1 MFVFDRSAFAVLL
14 PLLMLAGAVVWSKTD
29 APARGAAAAMQA
41 TEGHSQERTAKGSP
55 DQTVAASLPSR

>member
-14 PLLMLAGAVVWSKTD
+14 PLLMLAGAVVWSKTE
-29 APARGAAAAMQA
+29 APARGAATQAAA
-41 TEGHSQERTAKGSP
+41 GHSEERPAQGST

>member
-14 PLLMLAGAVVWSKTD
+14 PLLMLAGVVVWSKGGMT
-29 APARGAAAAMQA
+29 A
-41 TEGHSQERTAKGSP
+41 QERPAPQST

>member
-29 APARGAAAAMQA
+29 APARGAPTQAAA
-41 TEGHSQERTAKGSP
+41 GHSAENPASRSTK

>member
-14 PLLMLAGAVVWSKTD
+14 PLLMLAGVVVWSKAD
-29 APARGAAAAMQA
+29 SPARGPVTPSAAA
-41 TEGHSQERTAKGSP
+41 HSEERAAPRSMA

>member
-29 APARGAAAAMQA
+29 APARAAATQA
-41 TEGHSQERTAKGSP
+41 AAGHSQERPATQSAT
-55 DQTVAASLPSR
+55 DHAVAASLPSR